1 MGEIR
6 IMKISINPRDFVAA
20 LVAALVAAGG
30 AYASYTLPT
39 QNPEVDEDTA
49 EFRDTVAVESKTI
62 AAMIAD
68 TKAGKNVSEFRLGMF
83 SMNLLNQLA
92 DRDPGLGAYF
102 HRDGRMMQSYLTDVF
117 QYHSDEEM
125 AHMAAL
131 AADGKRATRQS
142 ARYALEALRHIP
154 KPADPPET
162 QAQDRTALAAALTEL
177 NADLAKAARE

>member
-1 MGEIR
+1 MRFSTI
-6 IMKISINPRDFVAA
+6 PRDFIAA

-30 AYASYTLPT
+30 AYASYALPT
-39 QNPEVDEDTA
+39 VNADVDEDTA
-49 EFRDTVAVESKTI
+49 EFRDTVAVETKTI

-92 DRDPGLGAYF
+92 DRDPGLGVYF

-125 AHMAAL
+125 AHVAAL
-131 AADGKRATRQS
+131 AEDGKHATRQS
-142 ARYALEALRHIP
+142 ARYTLEALRHIP
-154 KPADPPET
+154 KPSDPP
-162 QAQDRTALAAALTEL
+162 QAQAEDRTALADALTEL
-177 NADLAKAARE
+177 NTNLAKAVRE

>member
-1 MGEIR
+1 MNDNGIMR
-6 IMKISINPRDFVAA
+6 ISFVPRDFIAA

-30 AYASYTLPT
+30 AYASYKLPT
-39 QNPEVDEDTA
+39 VNADVDEDTA
-49 EFRDTVAVESKTI
+49 EFRDTVAVETKTI

-68 TKAGKNVSEFRLGMF
+68 TKAGKNISEFRLGMF

-125 AHMAAL
+125 AHVAAL
-131 AADGKRATRQS
+131 AGDGKRATRES

-154 KPADPPET
+154 NPSATAET
-162 QAQDRTALAAALTEL
+162 QAEDRTALADALTEL
-177 NADLAKAARE
+177 NTNLAKAARE